1 MNKLQTHTQSTSS
14 SVDQHQKPRRLGRG
28 LSALLGEP
36 IAIQA
41 PAVPAVTTSPTESSP
56 QAAHSGSPVSEPKPT
71 SSGASL
77 QGTAKSDPVGEASGT
92 RIVQIPLHLAEPN
105 RFQPR
110 RTFDE
115 AQLTELAAS
124 IRSAGV
130 VQPILVRPGAAGKYE
145 IVAGERRW
153 RACKIA
159 GLTHVPAVLAVLSD
173 EQAAEWALIENIQRA
188 DLSAM
193 ERAWAVRG
201 LAERFGLSHAQIGD
215 RLGIDRS
222 SAANLSRLTELEQEI
237 HELLDLGQISAG
249 HGKVLVGMTPGPVRV
264 GLAKQAA
271 NQGWSV
277 RRLEQAAA
285 RAAQSPTGAA
295 PEVKIGESAI
305 AKATAMKEF
314 VLR

>member
-1 MNKLQTHTQSTSS
+1 MSDLAAAERSFLPPGSRPEVAPEPS
-14 SVDQHQKPRRLGRG
+14 GPR
-28 LSALLGEP
+28 
-36 IAIQA
+36 
-41 PAVPAVTTSPTESSP
+41 V
-56 QAAHSGSPVSEPKPT
+56 
-71 SSGASL
+71 
-77 QGTAKSDPVGEASGT
+77 
-92 RIVQIPLHLAEPN
+92 VQISLDSAEPN

-115 AQLTELAAS
+115 VQLNELAAS

-130 VQPILVRPGAAGKYE
+130 VQPILVRAGPPGHATRYE

-153 RACKIA
+153 RACKLA
-159 GLTHVPAVLAVLSD
+159 GLTHVPALVATLTD
-173 EQAAEWALIENIQRA
+173 EQSAEWALVENIQRA
-188 DLSAM
+188 DLSPM

-215 RLGIDRS
+215 KLGIDRS
-222 SAANLSRLTELEQEI
+222 TAANLSRLTELEKEI
-237 HELLDLGQISAG
+237 HDLLDSGQISAG
-249 HGKVLVGMTPGPVRV
+249 HGKVLVGMNPGPVRI

-285 RAAQSPTGAA
+285 RAAQAPTGAA
-295 PEVKIGESAI
+295 PDVKIGEGAI
-305 AKATAMKEF
+305 AKAAAMKDLERQLGEHLGTSVRIRASAGGKRGSLVIKFFDLDHFDGLMSKIGF